1 MIMVLAIAAQKS
13 QSCQHHC
20 GSPFELFS
28 CIRVDPR
35 PIQRD
40 LMIATEIIALSHREE
55 YDPFQAITASTNK
68 SQFKDGRH
76 IARKHWKLQVLGVWN
91 DLNVFS

>member
-1 MIMVLAIAAQKS
+1 MTMALAILLLKFAKS
-13 QSCQHHC
+13 LSCQHHC

-28 CIRVDPR
+28 WGRVEPR

-55 YDPFQAITASTNK
+55 YDPFQAITASTNW
-68 SQFKDGRH
+68 GC
-76 IARKHWKLQVLGVWN
+76 
-91 DLNVFS
+91 